1 MFDLVGR
8 FFLLIVIKLQV
19 LDYVLKVLGFVREG
33 FYLGLVILLFLI
45 LEYYLVT
52 FEIYFPTIIY
62 F

>member
-19 LDYVLKVLGFVREG
+19 LDYVLKALGFVRED